1 MSNYNKSD
9 SYLTSKAGGHK
20 NPNSDPL
27 STDSKNPPGTRARSG
42 STKDTGTNDDET
54 IFFDTI
60 TMTKFNRFQA
70 AIFPIVDKIVHL
82 EKHKDHPFT
91 LLWQEY
97 TKHTTAPGH
106 TFTSESTFRTIQKIL
121 PVENL
126 QDYRKHLLECPTLTE
141 YVVFQ
146 ESKSSKAGFD
156 VHFRDDKISK
166 LMMHELDSKTNGDE
180 MGEFSSF
187 DMLIEPA
194 ADHSKTD
201 SEDTEDQ
208 EQFIECFGTKTDFPP
223 LWTQVSFILNTHL
236 MDYPTDS
243 LTLKWKQ
250 WQKNGVTLRSTFQQ
264 VKQMTTI
271 TSLTELYFFL
281 RDCQPIQE
289 FLEVKWNDRIL
300 YRHRTPK
307 ETLSTPLQLHQDFES
322 EPECNPTVVS
332 PVNPPSND
340 RVETVNTA
348 EDNNEKDKK
357 DDDNPTVPTQKLTMI
372 LRRLPLSICL
382 LTLTTPHLWTN
393 WIISLSMKTKS

>member
-1 MSNYNKSD
+1 
-9 SYLTSKAGGHK
+9 
-20 NPNSDPL
+20 
-27 STDSKNPPGTRARSG
+27 
-42 STKDTGTNDDET
+42 
-54 IFFDTI
+54 
-60 TMTKFNRFQA
+60 
-70 AIFPIVDKIVHL
+70 
-82 EKHKDHPFT
+82 
-91 LLWQEY
+91 
-97 TKHTTAPGH
+97 
-106 TFTSESTFRTIQKIL
+106 
-121 PVENL
+121 
-126 QDYRKHLLECPTLTE
+126 
-141 YVVFQ
+141 
-146 ESKSSKAGFD
+146 
-156 VHFRDDKISK
+156 
-166 LMMHELDSKTNGDE
+166 MMHELDSKTNGDE
-180 MGEFSSF
+180 TGELSSF
-187 DMLIEPA
+187 DMLMETA